1 MKKTMIVLAAM
12 ATLVACNSGETKTST
27 TPATTETQPQAEAK
41 PETPKSNPD
50 YDAGL
55 AIEVKQNCNTCH
67 KIDEKLIGP
76 SYKDIANK
84 YENNEEMV
92 SKLAKKVIEGG
103 QGVWGEVPMAAHPD
117 LSEADAKAIVKY
129 ILTFKGK

>member
-1 MKKTMIVLAAM
+1 MKKTWIVLAAM
-12 ATLVACNSGETKTST
+12 ATLTACNSGETKTT
-27 TPATTETQPQAEAK
+27 TPETPATTEVKKE
-41 PETPKSNPD
+41 EPKSNPD
-50 YDAGL
+50 YDKGL

-84 YENNEEMV
+84 YENNDEMV
-92 SKLAKKVIEGG
+92 AMLAKKVIEGG
-103 QGVWGEVPMAAHPD
+103 QGVWGEIPMAAHPE
-117 LSEADAKAIVKY
+117 LPEEDAKAIVKY

>member
-1 MKKTMIVLAAM
+1 MKKTLIVFTVVAA
-12 ATLVACNSGETKTST
+12 LVACNSGETKTAT
-27 TPATTETQPQAEAK
+27 APAETPAQTEAK
-41 PETPKSNPD
+41 PEAPKSNPD

-84 YENNEEMV
+84 YENSDEIV

-103 QGVWGEVPMAAHPD
+103 QGVWGEVPMAAHPE